1 MPASQH
7 AAEQDGRVARGERMR
22 EAILKTTMAM
32 VKEGNLIPSA
42 AQIATRAGVNI
53 RSVFRHFDDME
64 NLHIAFDQMLQHD
77 LENEYP
83 GGIPSVDSDATLSE
97 RITRLIEFRSFIW
110 EHHENVILSTQAQLW
125 RSKALRK
132 NYARH
137 QSDLRQEVDVWLPE
151 LKGLDR
157 TARDSAN
164 ALMSFEMWHR
174 LRRHQG
180 LGKPQATKVIA
191 SMLGAVFDQ

>member
-7 AAEQDGRVARGERMR
+7 VVEQDGRVARGERMR

-42 AQIATRAGVNI
+42 AQIAMRAGVNI

-137 QSDLRQEVDVWLPE
+137 QSNLRQEVDVWLPE

-164 ALMSFEMWHR
+164 ALMSFEVWHR
-174 LRRHQG
+174 LRRQQG